1 MSGIRGFEF
10 KPENLIGTSDPYSLV
25 TLRAGERIVACTRCQ
40 VGYQLDTMRFLQQA
54 SMHHCLSCTQADK
67 LMTIVLPQPAVAV
80 APVVKPTPTVAT
92 PPPKSQPV
100 VRLEAIRQ
108 HVGQIVDFQGYVHE
122 VYRAVGSGT
131 VFVKFEKTKSPV
143 EGFRLVIFNSYL
155 DAWRQAGIDW
165 EAYAGHEVMVHGV
178 IRDDPQWGIQMLI
191 DRPELIKVVDGGA
204 HPAQL
209 SAPPSQPHPQPTP
222 VAPARSSGR
231 ISWTDRSPGERGA
244 R

>member
-25 TLRAGERIVACTRCQ
+25 TLRAGERVVACTRCH

-54 SMHHCLSCTQADK
+54 SMHQCLSCTQADK

-80 APVVKPTPTVAT
+80 VPVVKPTPTVPA
-92 PPPKSQPV
+92 PPLKSQPV
-100 VRLEAIRQ
+100 VRLDAIRQ
-108 HVGQIVDFQGYVHE
+108 HVGQIVDFQGHVHE

-191 DRPELIKVVDGGA
+191 DRPELIKVVEGDA
-204 HPAQL
+204 PPVAAPSASSL
-209 SAPPSQPHPQPTP
+209 SAQQPATP
-222 VAPARSSGR
+222 RSSGGITWR
-231 ISWTDRSPGERGA
+231 DQRGPQ
-244 R
+244 